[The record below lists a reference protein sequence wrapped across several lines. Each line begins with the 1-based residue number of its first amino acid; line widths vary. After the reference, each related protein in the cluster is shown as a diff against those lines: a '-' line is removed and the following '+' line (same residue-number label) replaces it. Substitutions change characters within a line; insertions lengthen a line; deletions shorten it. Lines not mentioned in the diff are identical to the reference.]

1 MKFILIIIL
10 LVLIIK
16 EYNCQ
21 SAFNIYKA
29 YDKSN
34 RRPPQY
40 SSNRKRSTHGIGEYL
55 SPQQKEMARI
65 RSSKIDKSSD
75 MWDANKVN
83 GFAQYKQFQAEGII
97 ANEKV
102 EEKKGFGVRTRRR
115 RLIGIEEEETVK
127 EENNNNN
134 NHIITSILQY
144 PLSIG
149 FLICVSI
156 MSLLGIA
163 FYKRAHREI

>member
-10 LVLIIK
+10 LILIIK

-40 SSNRKRSTHGIGEYL
+40 SSNRKRTTHGIGEYL

-97 ANEKV
+97 ANNKAEV
-102 EEKKGFGVRTRRR
+102 IKGYGVMRRR
-115 RLIGIEEEETVK
+115 RLLGIEEEETVK
-127 EENNNNN
+127 ENNNNF
-134 NHIITSILQY
+134 TSILQY

-149 FLICVSI
+149 FFICVSI

>member
-40 SSNRKRSTHGIGEYL
+40 SSNRKRTTHGIGEYL

-97 ANEKV
+97 ANNKA
-102 EEKKGFGVRTRRR
+102 EESKGFGVRRRR

-127 EENNNNN
+127 EENNN
-134 NHIITSILQY
+134 IITSILQY

-156 MSLLGIA
+156 ISLLGIA